1 MLNIRNRPIV
11 KIGNPTDRVR
21 ARERIYKSKRSL
33 KRCQDFSRSPGRIYR
48 TLVRRCLYT
57 YTYRYILYKRRAKGK
72 LIEIEVRQHKRASYT
87 ERSFER
93 VSDYAWFEI
102 YFSHPKILRPFDRV

>member
-48 TLVRRCLYT
+48 PSSAGA
-57 YTYRYILYKRRAKGK
+57 YILIRIG
-72 LIEIEVRQHKRASYT
+72 
-87 ERSFER
+87 
-93 VSDYAWFEI
+93 I
-102 YFSHPKILRPFDRV
+102 YCISVGPKEN